1 MTDSE
6 LAALD
11 AWLATADEAMRFDL
25 LTLTTRTG
33 LVARWTNAD
42 VTLTMPDGR
51 SFSPAV
57 YERDRLKWNAD
68 LQVDEMLLEI
78 YVDSVDSFGGVPLL
92 PFANRGGLDGASVML
107 EWAFFDVNG
116 NLKGYDTRMKG
127 NTGIADAGLGKI
139 EVSVRSLVAGLQRLV
154 PAEIYQPGCRNT
166 IYDARCKLSPAA
178 LSVAGTVTA
187 VVGSGLSIFDT
198 GLTAAAGAFDLGAV
212 TFTSGALAG
221 EQRTVKAYAGGVLSV
236 VLPWPVQPAIGDA
249 FLVRPGCDGTRA
261 RCASYGNLSRRRAE
275 SHIPAPET
283 VA

>member
-1 MTDSE
+1 MSEAE

-42 VTLTMPDGR
+42 ITLTTPDGR

-78 YVDSVDSFGGVPLL
+78 FVDSVDTFGGVPLL
-92 PFANRGGLDGASVML
+92 PFASRGGLDGASVVL
-107 EWAFFDVNG
+107 EWAYFDTAR
-116 NLKGYDTRMKG
+116 NLRGYDTRFEG
-127 NTGIADAGLGKI
+127 STGPADTGLGKI
-139 EVSVRSLVAGLQRLV
+139 EVSARSLVAGLQRLV
-154 PAEIYQPGCRNT
+154 PAEIFQPGCRNT

-178 LSVAGTVTA
+178 LSVGGTVTA
-187 VVGSGLSIFDT
+187 QIGTGLSAFNSN
-198 GLTAAAGAFDLGAV
+198 LAAAGGAFDLGAV
-212 TFTSGALAG
+212 KFTSGVLAG
-221 EQRTVKAYAGGVLSV
+221 EQRTVKAYAGGVVSV
-236 VLPWPVQPAIGDA
+236 LLPWPAKPAVGDA
-249 FLVRPGCDGTRA
+249 FLIRPGCDGTRA
-261 RCASYGNLSRRRAE
+261 RCASFGNLSRRRAE
-275 SHIPAPET
+275 SNIPAPET